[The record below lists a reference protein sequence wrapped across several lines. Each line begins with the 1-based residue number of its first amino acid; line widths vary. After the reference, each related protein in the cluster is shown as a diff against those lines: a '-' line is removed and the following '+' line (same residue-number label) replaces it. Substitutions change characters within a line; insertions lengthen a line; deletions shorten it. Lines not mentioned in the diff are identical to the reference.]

1 MSKVLVSLRRPFG
14 AYVATTVVLSIVSDG
29 WSGKPS
35 PLLHQLLLLVPA
47 LALCCALFFLLS
59 GKSKQ
64 TSPHQVAVNQE
75 LLRQVALA
83 LFALEALSLLMI
95 YAESRH
101 FAKFG
106 YSLSRAVVIYVPV
119 LALAVLGYAIRR
131 GNAIWLLL
139 AVFFCYTV
147 SVLVA
152 IRYFP
157 LNYLRSDMLP
167 VIVWADTRWLHHLNP
182 YDTMHIGLRT
192 YDFPY
197 LPGMLVAYLP
207 FLAISFD
214 PRAATLFYALSGSVL
229 IFLAGCRE
237 HRRELAVAIGIF
249 LLCPFLQYRHDL
261 YLQPHWFTVIAAVV
275 LMQRCRLLW
284 AGIAWG
290 CSMAIYQLSWVV
302 FPFAVLYVIR
312 RRGWSR
318 AMLFLAA
325 SFGAAAAMVGPL
337 LASATKRIAKN
348 TVGQWSLL
356 PHALADPI
364 NLSYWLT
371 YVIRPDMLKWVQLI
385 VLTAMFAY
393 CIYQRRCDTLADAL
407 RWMSIALAVFIPLN
421 VIVDGYFY
429 LTLLVFLLLYT
440 CAVSGWWA
448 EPQPAPTI

>member
-1 MSKVLVSLRRPFG
+1 
-14 AYVATTVVLSIVSDG
+14 
-29 WSGKPS
+29 
-35 PLLHQLLLLVPA
+35 
-47 LALCCALFFLLS
+47 
-59 GKSKQ
+59 
-64 TSPHQVAVNQE
+64 
-75 LLRQVALA
+75 
-83 LFALEALSLLMI
+83 MI

-106 YSLSRAVVIYVPV
+106 YSLPRFVGVCLPI
-119 LALAVLGYAIRR
+119 LALAILGYAIRR
-131 GNAIWLLL
+131 WSAHWLLI
-139 AVFFCYTV
+139 AVFVCYIAGI
-147 SVLVA
+147 LVA

-167 VIVWADTRWLHHLNP
+167 VILWADTRWLHHLNP
-182 YDTMHIGLRT
+182 YDTMHVGLRT

-207 FLAISFD
+207 FLAVSLD
-214 PRAATLFYALSGSVL
+214 PRVATLFFMLGGGLL
-229 IFLAGCRE
+229 IFLTGCRE
-237 HRRELAVAIGIF
+237 HRRELTLATGLF

-261 YLQPHWFTVIAAVV
+261 YLQPHWFAVILAVV
-275 LMQRCRLLW
+275 LMQRRHLLW
-284 AGIAWG
+284 SGVAWG

-302 FPFAVLYVIR
+302 FPFAALYVLH
-312 RRGWSR
+312 RRGWNR
-318 AMLFLAA
+318 AMFFVAMTFA
-325 SFGAAAAMVGPL
+325 GAMTMTGPL

-348 TVGQWSLL
+348 TVGQWNLL

-371 YVIRPDMLKWVQLI
+371 YVVRPNELKWVQLVI
-385 VLTAMFAY
+385 LIGIFAY
-393 CIYQRRCDTLADAL
+393 CVYRQRCMTLADTL

-448 EPQPAPTI
+448 EPQTALTI